1 VNEVERALVGL
12 GRELA
17 VPDAPDLAPAVLAA
31 LEARAEARRRLPVRR
46 RWALAVAV
54 AGLALLGATLAIPE
68 ARSAFLRV
76 LSIGGERIEIVE
88 ELPEVEAVED
98 LEVTL
103 GERVT
108 LDEAK
113 ARSDFD
119 LRELS
124 GEPEPDRVYLGER
137 GSVWFLY
144 GTPEN
149 VRLLVAQ
156 TRLSV
161 DGPAL
166 AKKLSGLETR
176 VETVTVNGAPGVF
189 LSGEPHFLFLV
200 DEDGFTVEESARL
213 AENVLLW
220 DEGDVAYR
228 LEGSFDREQALE
240 LAADLR

>member
-1 VNEVERALVGL
+1 MNELERALVGL

-31 LEARAEARRRLPVRR
+31 LEPRPEPRRLPVRR

-54 AGLALLGATLAIPE
+54 AVLAVLGATLAIPD
-68 ARSAFLRV
+68 ARSAFFRV

-88 ELPEVEAVED
+88 ELPEVEVVQD
-98 LEVTL
+98 LQLTL
-103 GERVT
+103 GERVS

-113 ARSDFD
+113 ERSDFE
-119 LRELS
+119 LRELA
-124 GEPEPDRVYLGER
+124 GEPDRVYLGQR
-137 GSVWFLY
+137 GTVWFLY
-144 GTPEN
+144 GTPTD

-161 DGPAL
+161 DGPGL
-166 AKKLSGLETR
+166 AKKVSSRETQ

-189 LSGEPHFLFLV
+189 LSGEPHFLFLI
-200 DEDGFTVEESARL
+200 DENGFSVEESARL

-228 LEGSFDREQALE
+228 LEGSFDRERALE
-240 LAADLR
+240 LAGDLR